1 MYNSKLKYS
10 IVRERDN
17 KQSKKNKIY
26 IKYKI
31 FYRSI
36 VVIETLNKTNIK
48 QKITSIKYILSS
60 SLYIYTTI
68 TYLLRYLLLIF
79 IKFWL

>member
-36 VVIETLNKTNIK
+36 VIIETLNKTNIK

-60 SLYIYTTI
+60 K
-68 TYLLRYLLLIF
+68 IF
-79 IKFWL
+79 IHIPLSHIFYGIYYLFL